1 MMNFLKTH
9 WKEIVVVVLVFVVGI
24 IVGTKHS
31 ITAPRVF
38 YSLDNKQN
46 DKEIINVINGAHKYI
61 YFAIYEFTKDN
72 IAQALIAAKEKGID
86 VEGITDRDNAASA
99 SEALIV
105 KELQAAGVNIEVQKH
120 DPGIMHI
127 KAVVTENEYASGSYN
142 WTSSATLV
150 NDEVL
155 EVGTDENT
163 REQYENILKKILVA
177 NATSAGVP
185 AYEDLSEAP
194 AVAGTPAEVAIAIDY
209 TDAKNHIG
217 EMAKVS
223 GVVKKVYTSSSG
235 QVFFDYCSNYKN
247 CPFSAIIFAD
257 EAKNFTNLLSY
268 QGKNIV
274 VTGLI
279 KEYQNTPEIEI
290 DSPSDISLK

>member
-1 MMNFLKTH
+1 MDFLKTH

-31 ITAPRVF
+31 TTAPRVF

-99 SEALIV
+99 SEAPIV

-163 REQYENILKKILVA
+163 REQYENILKKIISK
-177 NATSAGVP
+177 NATSA
-185 AYEDLSEAP
+185 EAGATAGATLKSSYAP
-194 AVAGTPAEVAIAIDY
+194 TSTPVALDY
-209 TDAKNHIG
+209 TEAKNHIG

-223 GVVKKVYTSSSG
+223 GIVKSVYTSSSG

-247 CPFSAIIFAD
+247 CPFSAVIFAD
-257 EAKNFTNLLSY
+257 EAKNFTNLLGY

-279 KEYQNTPEIEI
+279 KEYQNTPEIVI
-290 DSPSDISLK
+290 DSPSNILVQ